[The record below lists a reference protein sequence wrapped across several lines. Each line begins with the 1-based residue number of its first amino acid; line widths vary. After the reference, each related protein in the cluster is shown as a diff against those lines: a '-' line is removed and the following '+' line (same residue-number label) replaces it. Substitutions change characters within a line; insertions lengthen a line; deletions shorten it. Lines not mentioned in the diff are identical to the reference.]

1 MPAVQNWGTPGIRRF
16 LARCAQY
23 AASKNLKNLINIV
36 HLINDTSQEIYLIK
50 KKALQEGGDAM
61 KHQVGEGKDVMSV
74 LRTSSSVAVCVY
86 FLSLFARLQ
95 CERT

>member
-1 MPAVQNWGTPGIRRF
+1 MPVVQNWGTPGIRRF

-23 AASKNLKNLINIV
+23 AASKNLKNFINIV
-36 HLINDTSQEIYLIK
+36 HLINDASQEIYLMK
-50 KKALQEGGDAM
+50 KKAIQEGDAM
-61 KHQVGEGKDVMSV
+61 KDQVGEGKDAMSV
-74 LRTSSSVAVCVY
+74 LRTSSSMAVY